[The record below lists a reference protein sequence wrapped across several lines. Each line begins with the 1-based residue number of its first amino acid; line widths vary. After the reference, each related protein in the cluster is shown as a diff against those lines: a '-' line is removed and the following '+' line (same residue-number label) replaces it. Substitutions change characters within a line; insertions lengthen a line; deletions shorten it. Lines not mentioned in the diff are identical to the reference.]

1 MITYCCDSDLT
12 FCARKS
18 GLEKLALSIMNWSL
32 YIVTNDCSNDK
43 FLPLHV
49 FRSSLIL
56 IRSIAN
62 ISKNRPNLIDNYIPL
77 IVSDTTSVVEENMT
91 KKNTSPT
98 LSLLNRCF
106 KSKYIQTETV
116 RVSPFSGLSSFK
128 TWRPHV

>member
-1 MITYCCDSDLT
+1 MY
-12 FCARKS
+12 FGR
-18 GLEKLALSIMNWSL
+18 ALL
-32 YIVTNDCSNDK
+32 
-43 FLPLHV
+43 
-49 FRSSLIL
+49 L

-62 ISKNRPNLIDNYIPL
+62 ISKNRPNLIDNYIPF

-116 RVSPFSGLSSFK
+116 RVSSFSGLSSFK
-128 TWRPHV
+128 TWRTHV